1 MSSAWDLIYLIN
13 IALVFVSWKF
23 ANIAFDNGNKI
34 GGYLNLFASA
44 LNAAVVLSKFI

>member
-1 MSSAWDLIYLIN
+1 MTSAWDLIYLIN
-13 IALVFVSWKF
+13 IALVFVSWRF